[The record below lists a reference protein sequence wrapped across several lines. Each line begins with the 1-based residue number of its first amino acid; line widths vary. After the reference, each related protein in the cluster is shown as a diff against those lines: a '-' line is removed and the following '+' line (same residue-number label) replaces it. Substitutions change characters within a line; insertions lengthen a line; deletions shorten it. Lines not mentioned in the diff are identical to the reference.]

1 MLLVDEW
8 VTEEKAELNANEI
21 CEKIRSTRHEFQ
33 AS

>member
-1 MLLVDEW
+1 MVDEW
-8 VTEEKAELNANEI
+8 VAEEMAELDANEI